1 MKKPKLKNWIV
12 FIAFISAAFYF
23 SDLLNVFLKKE
34 TTEQKL
40 IAVANEIN
48 KKLPVMVDDTTR
60 LNQVKS
66 DGKMLSYKYTVTNIR
81 VTEMSKEN
89 VDEFK
94 EQMYVILKNGICN
107 SKIASVLNDGASFK
121 YIYYDTKDVEIA
133 SLSIS
138 RADCDVSP

>member
-1 MKKPKLKNWIV
+1 MEKTKLKNWIV
-12 FIAFISAAFYF
+12 FIAFISAAFYC

-34 TTEQKL
+34 TTEQRL
-40 IAVANEIN
+40 IAVANDIN

-66 DGKMLSYKYTVTNIR
+66 DGKILSYKYTVTNIR

-121 YIYYDTKDVEIA
+121 YIYYDIKDVEIA